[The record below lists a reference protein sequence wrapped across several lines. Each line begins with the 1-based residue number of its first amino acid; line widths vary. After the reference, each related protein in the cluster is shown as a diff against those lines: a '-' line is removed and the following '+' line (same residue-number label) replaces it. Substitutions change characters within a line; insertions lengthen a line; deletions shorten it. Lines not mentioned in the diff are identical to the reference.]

1 MIKAAMGI
9 YDDLANQTQPIF
21 KVDVYSSNI
30 LVFGGHTTGK
40 TTFLKTLLVRMHENA
55 DLSLRQEIYIM
66 DFGGNL
72 GKYEKLPLVSACF
85 DSANEEN
92 VRRIFKTLENKIE
105 QNSKIL
111 KSERFLDVYGK
122 GGDEQPTHL
131 VLIIDNVNSFLADER
146 YAAYQ
151 ENLQKFCRDG
161 LSKGLTVV
169 FTAIDTSNGLGRY
182 ISNFAQRVAFEV
194 PSELYLDIFGMR
206 VAEPMKNQGRGVAL
220 VGGNPEEFQC
230 FLPFGEEKDEF
241 DAFVQ
246 EMSAKPFKT
255 EKLKSFGEEL
265 TEDNLAEYCKDAK
278 SDEKHILV
286 GLDYYE
292 HKPIEIFLDEAR
304 SIAIYGKKKF
314 GKTNLV
320 NRIVRTIRQFHR
332 DYRFVFFDDG
342 RKQLE
347 GIWQEAPAGDNNVYI
362 TTVDELTDFLDSNGY
377 AAKMMRG
384 VVNKDF
390 KEQKTPFTVF
400 VLQNKM
406 LFQSVGAQLLKGTF
420 PKMIANAEEKG
431 YIFIYS
437 DVRKI
442 SNNDR
447 DTESS
452 LNNTFSVAFLLDNI
466 AEFVGDRGSR
476 SVFGEMDA
484 KELKNEYAHCEL
496 GDGYFY
502 DIESDE
508 LKKLKFI
515 KNKQ

>member
-1 MIKAAMGI
+1 MRRAAMGI
-9 YDDLANQTQPIF
+9 YDNLDEQTQPIF
-21 KVDVYSSNI
+21 DVDVYTSNI
-30 LVFGGHTTGK
+30 LVFGGHATGK
-40 TTFLKTLLVRMHENA
+40 TTFLKTLLVRLHENA
-55 DLSLRQEIYIM
+55 DPAMKQEIYIL

-72 GKYEKLPLVSACF
+72 GKYEELPLVSACF
-85 DSANEEN
+85 SSANEEN

-105 QNSKIL
+105 KNTKIL
-111 KSERFLDVYGK
+111 KSERFLDVYGRE
-122 GGDEQPTHL
+122 GEEQPTHIMF
-131 VLIIDNVNSFLADER
+131 IIDNVNSFLADER

-151 ENLQKFCRDG
+151 ESLQKFCRDG

-182 ISNFAQRVAFEV
+182 MSNFSQKVAFEV
-194 PSELYLDIFGMR
+194 PAEMYLDIFGSR
-206 VAEPMKNQGRGVAL
+206 VGDPMKNAGRGMAL
-220 VGGNPEEFQC
+220 IGGTPQEFQC
-230 FLPFGEEKDEF
+230 FLPFGEEKDEYE
-241 DAFVQ
+241 AFVA
-246 EMSAKPFKT
+246 EMCAKPFTT
-255 EKLKSFGEEL
+255 EKLQSFGEEL
-265 TEDNLAEYCKDAK
+265 TDENVTDYCPDAH
-278 SDEKHILV
+278 SDQNHILV

-292 HKPIEIFLDEAR
+292 HKPIMVDLDEVR

-320 NRIVRTIRQFHR
+320 NRMVRTMRYFHPEF
-332 DYRFVFFDDG
+332 RFIFLDDG
-342 RKQLE
+342 RQQLE
-347 GIWQEAPAGDNNVYI
+347 ELFNEAPASGNNVYLKN
-362 TTVDELTDFLDSNGY
+362 VDELTDYLDAYGY
-377 AAKMMRG
+377 AAKIIRG
-384 VVNKDF
+384 VTNKDF
-390 KEQKTPFTVF
+390 HEQDTPFTVF

-406 LFQSVGAQLLKGTF
+406 LFQSVGAQLLKSIF
-420 PKMIANAEEKG
+420 PKMIASAEEKG
-431 YIFIYS
+431 YLFIYS
-437 DVRKI
+437 DVKKI

-452 LNNTFSVAFLLDNI
+452 LNNSFSVAFLLDNI